1 MEESLKKAEEYIK
14 QVFEKRFGGG
24 ADKLDVKT
32 NPVNADFSW
41 EVTHKEEGWLA
52 YIPQKWVEE
61 EREEDVVKNLQYI
74 LDRHREKMH

>member
-1 MEESLKKAEEYIK
+1 MEESVKKAEAYIN
-14 QVFEKRFGGG
+14 QIYEKRFAGG
-24 ADKLDVKT
+24 ANKLDVQP
-32 NPVNADFSW
+32 NPVNPDFSW

-74 LDRHREKMH
+74 LDRQKEKMH